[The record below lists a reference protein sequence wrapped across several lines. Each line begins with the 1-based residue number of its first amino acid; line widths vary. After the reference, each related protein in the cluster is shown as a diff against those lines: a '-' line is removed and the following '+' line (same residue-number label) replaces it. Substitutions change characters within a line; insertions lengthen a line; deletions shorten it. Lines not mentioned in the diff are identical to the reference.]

1 LSSWKLPIGVP
12 WNPSTPTLDNPAIP
26 VISSSPEK
34 ESGST
39 QEVSMSSLYLRGQT
53 WWAKSKEQGKVARW
67 SLKTRSKAEAKRRLK
82 LYDSQPRQEPMP
94 ARVKSPVTWDEAA
107 GQLLDYYQAFGT
119 RRPHEAGRV
128 LRTLGRFFG
137 GWHITDIDAAVVLR
151 YVAERR
157 RQGKAPATINIELAT
172 LRRALR
178 LAQELGHLASVPI
191 IRTLRPAPPRQGFFE
206 PDEFEAVAREL
217 PPDLALVARIAYT
230 FGWRLT
236 DEVLPLTRSQVDLE
250 TGTLRLAPG
259 STKNGDGRLVYLT
272 PELRASLAEQLARVR
287 TIERELGRVIPHV
300 FPALGGPR
308 KGEQRKSMSWTWG
321 QACKRA
327 GLSGKW
333 KHDLR
338 RTAVRD
344 MVNAGISER
353 VAMKITGHRT
363 RSTFDRYHIVSP
375 DDLKDA
381 ARKMADKTRRKKGTN
396 LLQAS
401 REPLGL

>member
-1 LSSWKLPIGVP
+1 
-12 WNPSTPTLDNPAIP
+12 
-26 VISSSPEK
+26 
-34 ESGST
+34 
-39 QEVSMSSLYLRGQT
+39 MSSLYLRGNI
-53 WWAKSKEQGKVARW
+53 WWGKSLERGKVVRW
-67 SLKTRSKAEAKRRLK
+67 SLKTASRAEVKRRIK
-82 LYDSQPRQEPMP
+82 LYDSRPREEPLP
-94 ARVKSPVTWDEAA
+94 SRLKGQTTWDVAA
-107 GQLLDYYQAFGT
+107 SELLDHYQAFGT
-119 RRPHEAGRV
+119 RCPHEAGRV

-137 GWHITDIDAAVVLR
+137 GWRITDIDAAAVLR

-178 LAQELGHLASVPI
+178 LSQELGHISSVPI
-191 IRTLRPAPPRQGFFE
+191 IRTLRPAPPRSGFFE
-206 PDEFEAVAREL
+206 AAEFDAVAREL

-230 FGWRLT
+230 FRWRLT

-250 TGTLRLAPG
+250 AETLRLPPG
-259 STKNGDGRLVYLT
+259 GSKNGDGRLVYLT
-272 PELRASLAEQLARVR
+272 PELKAGLAEQLARVR
-287 TIERELGRVIPHV
+287 TLERELGRSIPHV
-300 FPALGGPR
+300 FPALRGPR
-308 KGEQRKSMSWTWG
+308 KGEQRKSMSWTWR

-363 RSTFDRYHIVSP
+363 RSTFDPYDIVSP
-375 DDLKDA
+375 GDLREA
-381 ARKMADKTRRKKGTN
+381 ARKMADKPPYKRGHKSIAG
-396 LLQAS
+396 
-401 REPLGL
+401 EP